1 MGDAT
6 AIITTP
12 ITETTAVSSPL
23 ELNQPNATL
32 YVSNI
37 DWKIKKVVLRRS
49 LHTLFG
55 RHGKILEI
63 ITLRHEGLR
72 GQAWIIFSHLP
83 AATAA
88 LQSEQGFCF
97 FGKNLKVAY
106 ARETSDRIAKTNG
119 TFVPKDRREKRR
131 QRALEAEA
139 NKRAKMETTTTMD
152 VGGDGAEG
160 GTTVEDPASLVT
172 GEDADPNE
180 TTAAE
185 STTTADVPAVSATT
199 PPTTAPVASENP
211 SNILFAES
219 LPVDCKE
226 MMLSMLFRQYPGFQE
241 VRVPRPGLAFVE
253 FDDEPHATVALTAL
267 NGFKLTSE
275 DTLNLKYGKS

>member
-1 MGDAT
+1 MGDVATAT
-6 AIITTP
+6 AIIPTT
-12 ITETTAVSSPL
+12 TTIAASPL

-37 DWKIKKVVLRRS
+37 DWKIKKLVLRRA

-88 LQSEQGFCF
+88 LQSEQGFAF

-119 TFVPKDRREKRR
+119 TYVPKDRREKRER
-131 QRALEAEA
+131 RAMEVEA
-139 NKRAKMETTTTMD
+139 NKRAKVEALTMEED
-152 VGGDGAEG
+152 GGLEG
-160 GTTVEDPASLVT
+160 GGGMTVEDPASEVVK
-172 GEDADPNE
+172 EEIAPNE
-180 TTAAE
+180 GIE
-185 STTTADVPAVSATT
+185 STTADAPSSTTTTT
-199 PPTTAPVASENP
+199 PIVASENP
-211 SNILFAES
+211 SNILFADS

-226 MMLSMLFRQYPGFQE
+226 MMLAMLFRQYAGFKE

-253 FDDEPHATVALTAL
+253 FDDESHATVALTAL
-267 NGFKLTSE
+267 NGFKLTAS
-275 DTLNLKYGKS
+275 DTLNLRYGKS

>member
-1 MGDAT
+1 MGDVATAT
-6 AIITTP
+6 AIIPTT
-12 ITETTAVSSPL
+12 TTIAASPL

-37 DWKIKKVVLRRS
+37 DWKIKKLVLRRA

-88 LQSEQGFCF
+88 LQSEQGFAF

-119 TFVPKDRREKRR
+119 TYVPKDRREKRER
-131 QRALEAEA
+131 RAMEVEA
-139 NKRAKMETTTTMD
+139 NKRAKVEALTMEE
-152 VGGDGAEG
+152 DGLEG
-160 GTTVEDPASLVT
+160 GGGMTVEDPASEVVK
-172 GEDADPNE
+172 EEIVPNE
-180 TTAAE
+180 GIE
-185 STTTADVPAVSATT
+185 STTADAPSSTTTTT
-199 PPTTAPVASENP
+199 PIVASENP
-211 SNILFAES
+211 SNILFADS

-226 MMLSMLFRQYPGFQE
+226 MMLAMLFRQYAGFKE

-253 FDDEPHATVALTAL
+253 FDDESHATVALTAL
-267 NGFKLTSE
+267 NGFKLTAS
-275 DTLNLKYGKS
+275 DTLNLRYGKS

>member
-1 MGDAT
+1 MGDVATAT
-6 AIITTP
+6 AIIPTT
-12 ITETTAVSSPL
+12 TTIAASPL

-37 DWKIKKVVLRRS
+37 DWKIKKLVLRRA

-88 LQSEQGFCF
+88 LQSEQGFAF

-119 TFVPKDRREKRR
+119 TYVPKDRREKRER
-131 QRALEAEA
+131 RAMEVEA
-139 NKRAKMETTTTMD
+139 NKRAKVEALTMEE
-152 VGGDGAEG
+152 DGLEG
-160 GTTVEDPASLVT
+160 GGGMTVEDPASEVVK
-172 GEDADPNE
+172 EEIAPNE
-180 TTAAE
+180 GIE
-185 STTTADVPAVSATT
+185 STTADAPSSTTTTT
-199 PPTTAPVASENP
+199 PIVASENP
-211 SNILFAES
+211 SNILFADS

-226 MMLSMLFRQYPGFQE
+226 MMLAMLFRQYAGFKE

-253 FDDEPHATVALTAL
+253 FDDESHATVALTAL
-267 NGFKLTSE
+267 NGFKLTAS
-275 DTLNLKYGKS
+275 DTLNLRYGKS

>member
-1 MGDAT
+1 MGDVATAT
-6 AIITTP
+6 AIIPTT
-12 ITETTAVSSPL
+12 TTAASPL

-37 DWKIKKVVLRRS
+37 DWKIKKLVLRRA

-88 LQSEQGFCF
+88 LQSEQGFAF

-119 TFVPKDRREKRR
+119 TYVPKDRREKRER
-131 QRALEAEA
+131 RAMEVEAS
-139 NKRAKMETTTTMD
+139 KRAKVEASTM
-152 VGGDGAEG
+152 GDGGEDGLEG
-160 GTTVEDPASLVT
+160 GVTVEDPASLVV
-172 GEDADPNE
+172 GEDVVANE
-180 TTAAE
+180 GTE
-185 STTTADVPAVSATT
+185 PTTADVPSSSI
-199 PPTTAPVASENP
+199 TTAPIIASENP
-211 SNILFAES
+211 SNILFADS
-219 LPVDCKE
+219 LPADCKE
-226 MMLSMLFRQYPGFQE
+226 MMLAMLFRQYAGFKE

-253 FDDEPHATVALTAL
+253 FDDESHATVALTAL
-267 NGFKLTSE
+267 NGFKLTAS
-275 DTLNLKYGKS
+275 DTLNLRYGKS